1 MLGSLG
7 GWLRRLFRSDAV
19 GQETQARAPQAPVPS
34 HIEQHAHASGA
45 IQFAHVESIEVKSLQ
60 VIHSAAQSDVEL
72 HTLQVAVMRLLDG
85 AGNRREAIESFMR
98 REFGTSR
105 VMHLSQPQ
113 LYRTQRYCET
123 IQARRKPRGQSEARP

>member
-7 GWLRRLFRSDAV
+7 GWLRRLFRSHAADRVAD
-19 GQETQARAPQAPVPS
+19 EWAPQPQRPT
-34 HIEQHAHASGA
+34 HIEQHAHAPGA

-60 VIHSAAQSDVEL
+60 VIQSAAQSDIEL

-85 AGNRREAIESFMR
+85 AGNRREAIEAFMR

-105 VMHLSQPQ
+105 VTHLSQPQ